1 MQNLLNCDEEK
12 KMNDTKVIL
21 NSVNGKIT
29 ILVLLMVTKPN
40 QRGAFQLLVEHL
52 LQIDNDNKY
61 PLPVKID
68 FPKSF
73 EFKPKNLAQSGLK
86 NEQSNCSHISTL
98 IALNRCNLARLIK
111 GEHMTFPDGSPD
123 FPSMILADVIR

>member
-1 MQNLLNCDEEK
+1 
-12 KMNDTKVIL
+12 
-21 NSVNGKIT
+21 
-29 ILVLLMVTKPN
+29 MVTKPN

-61 PLPVKID
+61 PIPVKID

-111 GEHMTFPDGSPD
+111 SEEMTFPDGSPD